1 MIYTLEELRSIIS
14 PIAKKYSLP
23 AVYLFGSYARGTA
36 IETSDV
42 DILVDTT
49 GTKLKGLFA
58 LGALYCDLE
67 DALGKPIDLIT
78 VSSLRQ
84 KEQMPSD
91 KLFRET
97 VLKEKV
103 DLYVAA

>member
-1 MIYTLEELRSIIS
+1 MIYTLEELQAIII
-14 PIAKKYSLP
+14 PIAKKYDLP
-23 AVYLFGSYARGTA
+23 AVYIFGSYARGDAT
-36 IETSDV
+36 EKSDI

-49 GTKLKGLFA
+49 GTKVKSLFS

-67 DALGKPIDLIT
+67 DALGKSIDLIT
-78 VSSLRQ
+78 LSSLYQ

-91 KLFRET
+91 QLFRET

-103 DLYVAA
+103 DIYVAA

>member
-1 MIYTLEELRSIIS
+1 MIYTLEELQAIIA

-23 AVYLFGSYARGTA
+23 AVYVFGSYARGDA
-36 IETSDV
+36 AEKSDV

-49 GTKLKGLFA
+49 GTNLKSLFS

-67 DALGKPIDLIT
+67 DALGKSVDLIT
-78 VSSLRQ
+78 VSSLYQ
-84 KEQMPSD
+84 KEQIPSERF
-91 KLFRET
+91 FRET

-103 DLYVAA
+103 DIYVAA